1 MTTQTHIQPM
11 LDLINGVAPTPIAKP
26 ADIPRPTRIVEVN
39 VKTQYGSVR
48 FYPANDKAFSFL
60 RIQGGRTLTQDTLK
74 NIKDLGYHI
83 KFNQEEIK
91 I

>member
-11 LDLINGVAPTPIAKP
+11 LDLINGIAPTKQE

-60 RIQGGRTLTQDTLK
+60 RIQGGRTLTEPTLK